1 VVSELVFTG
10 VATGSKAEVELM
22 TRGLGRFFPDD
33 HERFVAE
40 LPPDERHGN
49 LAATCHRL
57 L

>member
-1 VVSELVFTG
+1 VVSELVLTG